1 MDSMTIKN
9 YTKFD
14 KYNFFALLS
23 ISFLLILSLFSLT
36 MSNVIADLDSNSTL
50 TNSNSTLT
58 NSNSTENNLN
68 GTITS
73 FPGSLDSDRRHMPVL

>member
-1 MDSMTIKN
+1 MNCIDGMTIKN

-14 KYNFFALLS
+14 KYNFFALFS

-36 MSNVIADLDSNSTL
+36 LSNVIANLDSNSTM
-50 TNSNSTLT
+50 T
-58 NSNSTENNLN
+58 NSNSTEDNQN

-73 FPGSLDSDRRHMPVL
+73 FPGFLDSDRRHMPVL

>member
-23 ISFLLILSLFSLT
+23 IQLSLDPLAIF
-36 MSNVIADLDSNSTL
+36 VDHV
-50 TNSNSTLT
+50 
-58 NSNSTENNLN
+58 ECYC
-68 GTITS
+68 
-73 FPGSLDSDRRHMPVL
+73 